1 MKSIN
6 HIEQVREILRAG
18 KEPTSEQLGEA
29 LAQSIRDL
37 NSKDAIINDM
47 TNWLGRLSSAHLHK
61 DAVLVKSILDEFI
74 QEKVKVVVVGSTVN
88 IH

>member
-1 MKSIN
+1 MNTIN
-6 HIEQVREILRAG
+6 HIEQIQKILSEG
-18 KEPTSEQLGEA
+18 KHPTTDQLGEA

-37 NSKDAIINDM
+37 NSKNAIINDM